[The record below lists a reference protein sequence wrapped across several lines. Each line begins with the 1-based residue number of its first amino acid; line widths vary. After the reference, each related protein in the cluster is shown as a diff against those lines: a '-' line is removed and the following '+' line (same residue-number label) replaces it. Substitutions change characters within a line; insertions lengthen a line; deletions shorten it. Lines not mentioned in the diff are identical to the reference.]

1 MKGVRLTNHIS
12 DNVFIEADESLVIRA
27 LSNLISNAVKYTDR
41 GGCVDVSLEDG
52 TSDAILRVCDTGI
65 GISSNDLP
73 HIFDRFYQA
82 DPSRSGGG
90 SGLGLSIVS
99 WICSVHKTACTVES
113 REGEGSVFSIKFFHK
128 VLN

>member
-1 MKGVRLTNHIS
+1 MRKDSRLQ
-12 DNVFIEADESLVIRA
+12 FIEADESLVMRA
-27 LSNLISNAVKYTDR
+27 LSNLISNALKYTDK

-52 TSDAILRVCDTGI
+52 GSDVILRVCDTGT
-65 GISSNDLP
+65 GISTRDLP

-99 WICSVHKTACTVES
+99 WICSVHRTTCTVES
-113 REGEGSVFSIKFFHK
+113 TEGKGSVFSVKFHK

>member
-1 MKGVRLTNHIS
+1 MFS
-12 DNVFIEADESLVIRA
+12 FFIEADESLVMRA
-27 LSNLISNAVKYTDR
+27 LSNLISNALKYTDK

-52 TSDAILRVCDTGI
+52 GSDVILRVCDTGI

-82 DPSRSGGG
+82 DPSRSRGG

-99 WICSVHKTACTVES
+99 WICSVHRTTCTVES
-113 REGEGSVFSIKFFHK
+113 TEGKGSVFSVKFHK